1 MRRVPAILLA
11 IGLALVIASG
21 GTTIGGLI
29 VLKRFDSAIGRG
41 NLLDP
46 GARAGGQVS
55 GPLNFILV
63 GSDRRVGNPSS
74 GARSDTIIIAH
85 VTRALD
91 HAYLISVP
99 RDLVVAIPPG
109 EGYQGG
115 KTKINAA
122 IEMGQG
128 GANGVRV
135 LSRTLTD
142 LVGVQFA
149 GAAVV
154 EFSGL
159 TKAVDLVGGVQMC
172 VDTRTVSIHTHRVFE
187 TGCRHMNSDEVLD
200 YLRQRDYPDG
210 DYTRQRHQQQ
220 FLKAFLSKASA
231 SVSTPAQL
239 NNLMKAVGSALTVD
253 TDGRPLSDLLY
264 GLRGIGPDRL
274 TGVRIPSTP
283 VDWEGESAVA
293 ETGDAKGLY
302 AALQSDHIDA
312 WCAAHSEW
320 VNSL

>member
-1 MRRVPAILLA
+1 MRRLPPILLA
-11 IGLALVIASG
+11 VGLALVLVAG
-21 GTTIGGLI
+21 GTTVGGLI
-29 VLKRFDSAIGRG
+29 ALKRFDAAIGRG

-46 GARAGGQVS
+46 QARAGSPVS
-55 GPLNFILV
+55 GPLNFILI
-63 GSDRRVGNPSS
+63 GSDRRVGNPSN

-85 VTRALD
+85 ITRALD

-99 RDLVVAIPPG
+99 RDLIVDIPPG

-115 KTKINAA
+115 KSKINAA
-122 IEMGQG
+122 IEFGKG
-128 GANGVRV
+128 GANGVRL
-135 LSRTLTD
+135 LSHTLTD

-172 VDTRTVSIHTHRVFE
+172 VDTRTVSVHTHRVFE
-187 TGCRHMNSDEVLD
+187 PGCRHMNSAEVLD
-200 YLRQRDYPDG
+200 YLRQRNYPDG
-210 DYTRQRHQQQ
+210 DFTRQRHQQQ
-220 FLKAFLSKASA
+220 FLKAFLSKAST
-231 SVSTPAQL
+231 SVNTPTQL
-239 NNLMKAVGSALTVD
+239 DDLSKAIGSALTID
-253 TDGRPLSDLLY
+253 TGGRPLSDLLY

-283 VDWEGESAVA
+283 VDWDGESAVA
-293 ETGDAKGLY
+293 ATGEAGGLY
-302 AALQSDHIDA
+302 AALRSDRIDA
-312 WCAAHSEW
+312 WCASHSEW